1 MIDGGYSG
9 GGIKMIYKKDLN
21 QLGGQMDL
29 GIKGNL
35 KEKINMNKDRRLRV
49 MEALM

>member
-1 MIDGGYSG
+1 MIDSRYSEGGV
-9 GGIKMIYKKDLN
+9 KMIYKKDLN

-35 KEKINMNKDRRLRV
+35 KEEKNMDKDRRLRV
-49 MEALM
+49 TEALM